1 MCSLHGVSYV
11 ECKLVHMPLY
21 FRLLQGLGL
30 YLLTASS
37 GVRRTFGICVILLA
51 RHDSVV
57 GVSKP
62 INHACA

>member
-11 ECKLVHMPLY
+11 ECKLVHMLLY

-37 GVRRTFGICVILLA
+37 RVRRTFCISVILLA
-51 RHDSVV
+51 LHDSVV

-62 INHACA
+62 INHGCA